1 MHPYDTSKSVDTI
14 QGIRQEIENLRQ
26 ELSDALKT
34 ATYVGMTA
42 EEAKTYDERRQRL
55 TALVER
61 LRELDC
67 KEEAEPIA

>member
-1 MHPYDTSKSVDTI
+1 MHFYDTSKSVDTI

-26 ELSDALKT
+26 ELTDALER

-42 EEAKTYDERRQRL
+42 QEAKIYDARRQRL
-55 TALVER
+55 TALIER